1 MIPMTNAQEHR
12 IHAYHFGIKFINI
25 ICAIVDQIRNALED
39 RIHVQVGFAGVAR
52 LMNAQKEKHVGWG
65 NAKVCD

>member
-25 ICAIVDQIRNALED
+25 ICAIVDHIRNVLED
-39 RIHVQVGFAGVAR
+39 RIHAQVGFAGVVR
-52 LMNAQKEKHVGWG
+52 LMNAPKEKHVGWG

>member
-1 MIPMTNAQEHR
+1 MTNAQEHR

-25 ICAIVDQIRNALED
+25 ICAIVDHIRNVLED
-39 RIHVQVGFAGVAR
+39 RIHAQVGFAGVVR
-52 LMNAQKEKHVGWG
+52 LMNAPKEKHVGWG